1 MIFEKLKNLRE
12 NNDLTQRQIAL
23 KLNVSKST
31 YNRWE
36 TGETFIPLK
45 HLNNLC
51 NFYNLSMDYIVNLSN
66 NKNYDNVKN
75 EINKKIIGKRIF
87 YLRKKFNLSQNDL
100 AKLLNTSHSTISAY
114 ENGKTLILTVFA
126 YSIATKFNVSLDWL
140 CGRIDK
146 KNY

>member
-1 MIFEKLKNLRE
+1 MVFEKLKNLRE

-45 HLNNLC
+45 HLNDLC
-51 NFYNLSMDYIVNLSN
+51 NLYNLSMDYIVNLSN
-66 NKNYDNVKN
+66 DKNYDNVKN
-75 EINKKIIGKRIF
+75 EIDKKIIGKRIF
-87 YLRKKFNLSQNDL
+87 DLRKKFNLSQNDL

-146 KNY
+146 KN

>member
-45 HLNNLC
+45 HLNDLC
-51 NFYNLSMDYIVNLSN
+51 NLYNLSMDYIVNLSN
-66 NKNYDNVKN
+66 DKNYDNVKN
-75 EINKKIIGKRIF
+75 EIDKKIIGKRIF
-87 YLRKKFNLSQNDL
+87 DLRKKFNLSQNDL

-126 YSIATKFNVSLDWL
+126 YSIATKFNISLDWL

-146 KNY
+146 KN

>member
-1 MIFEKLKNLRE
+1 MIFEKLKSLRE
-12 NNDLTQRQIAL
+12 NSELTQRQIAL

-45 HLNNLC
+45 HLNTLC
-51 NFYNLSMDYIVNLSN
+51 NFYDLSMDYVLNLSKD
-66 NKNYDNVKN
+66 KNYPKVKT
-75 EINKKIIGKRIF
+75 EIDKKIIGKRILC
-87 YLRKKFNLSQNDL
+87 LRKKLNLSQNDL

-126 YSIATKFNVSLDWL
+126 YSIATKFDISLDWL
-140 CGRIDK
+140 CGRINK
-146 KNY
+146 KI

>member
-45 HLNNLC
+45 HLNDLC
-51 NFYNLSMDYIVNLSN
+51 NLYNLSMDYIVNLSN
-66 NKNYDNVKN
+66 DKNYDNVKN
-75 EINKKIIGKRIF
+75 EIDKKIIGKRIF
-87 YLRKKFNLSQNDL
+87 DLRKKFNLSQNDL

-146 KNY
+146 KN

>member
-126 YSIATKFNVSLDWL
+126 YSIATKFNISLDWL

>member
-51 NFYNLSMDYIVNLSN
+51 NFYNLSMDYILNLSN

>member
-51 NFYNLSMDYIVNLSN
+51 NFYNLSMDYIVSLSN

>member
-66 NKNYDNVKN
+66 NKNYDNLKN
-75 EINKKIIGKRIF
+75 EINKKIIGKRIV

>member
-75 EINKKIIGKRIF
+75 EINKKIIGKRIV

>member
-12 NNDLTQRQIAL
+12 NNDLTQRQKAL

>member
-1 MIFEKLKNLRE
+1 MSLNKLIEIREKKNLS
-12 NNDLTQRQIAL
+12 QRAMANE
-23 KLNVSKST
+23 LNVSKST

-75 EINKKIIGKRIF
+75 EINKK
-87 YLRKKFNLSQNDL
+87 RKGN
-100 AKLLNTSHSTISAY
+100 IS
-114 ENGKTLILTVFA
+114 F
-126 YSIATKFNVSLDWL
+126 
-140 CGRIDK
+140 
-146 KNY
+146 

>member
-1 MIFEKLKNLRE
+1 MIFEKLKSLRE
-12 NNDLTQRQIAL
+12 NSELTQRQIAL

-36 TGETFIPLK
+36 TGETFIPLE
-45 HLNNLC
+45 HLNDLC
-51 NFYNLSMDYIVNLSN
+51 NFYNLSMDYIVNLFKD
-66 NKNYDNVKN
+66 KNYPKINDK
-75 EINKKIIGKRIF
+75 INKKIIGERIL

-126 YSIATKFNVSLDWL
+126 YSIATKFEISLDWL
-140 CGRIDK
+140 CGKIE
-146 KNY
+146 

>member
-114 ENGKTLILTVFA
+114 ENGKTLILTGFA

>member
-75 EINKKIIGKRIF
+75 EINKKIIGKRIY

>member
-100 AKLLNTSHSTISAY
+100 AKLLNTSHSTLSAY